1 MASIKIETGLKT
13 YDIED
18 EHGNIRG
25 QITLNPKDI
34 GFFNRAQ
41 KMRDKILHYMDS
53 IDWNNNDKTDDEI
66 LVIFD
71 TTDKI
76 IKKEIDDLFGQGT
89 SDIIFGTQ
97 SSLSTI
103 NGISFVERFLTTF
116 MPIIESEFK
125 EELKNSSNRIDKYV
139 SQVK

>member
-1 MASIKIETGLKT
+1 
-13 YDIED
+13 
-18 EHGNIRG
+18 
-25 QITLNPKDI
+25 
-34 GFFNRAQ
+34 
-41 KMRDKILHYMDS
+41 MDS

-66 LVIFD
+66 LIIFD

>member
-1 MASIKIETGLKT
+1 MAKT

-25 QITLNPKDI
+25 QITLNPKDM
-34 GFFNRAQ
+34 GFFSSAQ

-66 LVIFD
+66 LIIFD

>member
-25 QITLNPKDI
+25 QITINPKDI

-41 KMRDKILHYMDS
+41 KMRDKILHYIDS
-53 IDWNNNDKTDDEI
+53 IDWNTNDKTDDEI
-66 LVIFD
+66 LIIFD

>member
-25 QITLNPKDI
+25 QITLNPKDM
-34 GFFNRAQ
+34 GFFSRAQ

-66 LVIFD
+66 LIIFD

-76 IKKEIDDLFGQGT
+76 ITKEIDDLFGQGT

>member
-25 QITLNPKDI
+25 QITLNPKDM
-34 GFFNRAQ
+34 GFFSRDK

-66 LVIFD
+66 LIIFD

-89 SDIIFGTQ
+89 SDIIFSTQ

>member
-25 QITLNPKDI
+25 QITLNPKDM
-34 GFFNRAQ
+34 GFFSRAQ
-41 KMRDKILHYMDS
+41 KMRDRILNYMNS
-53 IDWNNNDKTDDEI
+53 IDWDNNDKTDDEI
-66 LVIFD
+66 LIIFD

>member
-66 LVIFD
+66 LIIFD

>member
-18 EHGNIRG
+18 ENGNIRG
-25 QITLNPKDI
+25 QITLNPKDM

-66 LVIFD
+66 LIIFD

>member
-25 QITLNPKDI
+25 QITINPKDMS
-34 GFFNRAQ
+34 FFGKAQ
-41 KMRDKILHYMDS
+41 KMRDTILHYMDD
-53 IDWNNNDKTDDEI
+53 IDITDQSKDENEIVKLFDDTDNMIKAEIDKLFGNGTST
-66 LVIFD
+66 VIF
-71 TTDKI
+71 
-76 IKKEIDDLFGQGT
+76 G
-89 SDIIFGTQ
+89 SQ

-103 NGISFVERFLTTF
+103 NGVTFVERFMTAF
-116 MPIIESEFK
+116 MPIIQQEFQA
-125 EELKNSSNRIDKYV
+125 ELDNSSARIDKYT

>member
-18 EHGNIRG
+18 ENGNIRG
-25 QITLNPKDI
+25 QITLNPKDM
-34 GFFNRAQ
+34 GFFSRAQ

-66 LVIFD
+66 LIIFD

>member
-34 GFFNRAQ
+34 GFFGRAQ

-66 LVIFD
+66 LIIFD

>member
-34 GFFNRAQ
+34 GFFSRAQ

-66 LVIFD
+66 LIIFD

>member
-25 QITLNPKDI
+25 QITLNPTDM
-34 GFFNRAQ
+34 GFFSRAQ

-66 LVIFD
+66 LIIFD

-139 SQVK
+139 SHVK

>member
-25 QITLNPKDI
+25 QITLNPKDM
-34 GFFNRAQ
+34 GFFSKAQ
-41 KMRDKILHYMDS
+41 KMRDTILHHMDS
-53 IDWNNNDKTDDEI
+53 IDWNNDDKTDDEI
-66 LVIFD
+66 LIIFE

-76 IKKEIDDLFGQGT
+76 IKKEIDDLFGEGT

-103 NGISFVERFLTTF
+103 NGISFVERFLTAF
-116 MPIIESEFK
+116 MPIIETEFK

>member
-18 EHGNIRG
+18 ENGNIRG

-66 LVIFD
+66 LIIFD

>member
-25 QITLNPKDI
+25 QITINPKDMS
-34 GFFNRAQ
+34 FFGKAQ
-41 KMRDKILHYMDS
+41 KMRDTILHYMND
-53 IDWNNNDKTDDEI
+53 IDITDQSKDENEIVKLFDDTDNMIKAEIDKLFGEGTST
-66 LVIFD
+66 VIF
-71 TTDKI
+71 
-76 IKKEIDDLFGQGT
+76 G
-89 SDIIFGTQ
+89 SQ

-103 NGISFVERFLTTF
+103 NGVTFVERFMTAF
-116 MPIIESEFK
+116 MPIIQQEFQA
-125 EELKNSSNRIDKYV
+125 ELDNSSARIDKYT

>member
-1 MASIKIETGLKT
+1 MIKQSLLNGDNRHLVDAIVPYRPCNQCMKSDVCM
-13 YDIED
+13 YKSDIEK
-18 EHGNIRG
+18 NI
-25 QITLNPKDI
+25 
-34 GFFNRAQ
+34 
-41 KMRDKILHYMDS
+41 
-53 IDWNNNDKTDDEI
+53 
-66 LVIFD
+66 
-71 TTDKI
+71 
-76 IKKEIDDLFGQGT
+76 KEIDDLFGQGT

>member
-25 QITLNPKDI
+25 QITLNPKDM
-34 GFFNRAQ
+34 GFFRRAQ

-66 LVIFD
+66 LIIFD

-103 NGISFVERFLTTF
+103 NGISFVERFLTTL

>member
-25 QITLNPKDI
+25 QITLNPKDM
-34 GFFNRAQ
+34 GFFSRAQ

-66 LVIFD
+66 LIIFD

>member
-41 KMRDKILHYMDS
+41 KMRDKILHDMDS

-66 LVIFD
+66 LIIFD

-125 EELKNSSNRIDKYV
+125 EELKNSSNRIDKYG

>member
-53 IDWNNNDKTDDEI
+53 IDWDNNDKTDDEI
-66 LVIFD
+66 LIIFD

>member
-18 EHGNIRG
+18 EHGNVRG

-66 LVIFD
+66 LIIFD

>member
-25 QITLNPKDI
+25 QITINPKDMS
-34 GFFNRAQ
+34 FFGKAQ
-41 KMRDKILHYMDS
+41 KMRDTILHYMDD
-53 IDWNNNDKTDDEI
+53 IDITDQSKDENEIVKLFDDTDNMIKTEIDKLFGDGTST
-66 LVIFD
+66 VIF
-71 TTDKI
+71 
-76 IKKEIDDLFGQGT
+76 GA
-89 SDIIFGTQ
+89 Q

-103 NGISFVERFLTTF
+103 NGVTFVERFLSAF
-116 MPIIESEFK
+116 MPIIQKEFQT
-125 EELKNSSNRIDKYV
+125 ELDNSSARVDKYI

>member
-66 LVIFD
+66 LIIFD

-89 SDIIFGTQ
+89 SDVIFGTQ

>member
-25 QITLNPKDI
+25 QITLNPKDM
-34 GFFNRAQ
+34 GFFSRAE

-66 LVIFD
+66 LIIFD

>member
-25 QITLNPKDI
+25 QITLNPKDM
-34 GFFNRAQ
+34 GFFSRAQ

-66 LVIFD
+66 LIIFD
-71 TTDKI
+71 ATDKI
-76 IKKEIDDLFGQGT
+76 IKKE
-89 SDIIFGTQ
+89 
-97 SSLSTI
+97 TI
-103 NGISFVERFLTTF
+103 KISFYSF
-116 MPIIESEFK
+116 
-125 EELKNSSNRIDKYV
+125 
-139 SQVK
+139 

>member
-25 QITLNPKDI
+25 QITINPKDMS
-34 GFFNRAQ
+34 FFGKAQ
-41 KMRDKILHYMDS
+41 KMRDTILHYMDD
-53 IDWNNNDKTDDEI
+53 IDITDQSKDENEIVKLFDDTDNMIKAEIDKLFGNGTST
-66 LVIFD
+66 VIF
-71 TTDKI
+71 
-76 IKKEIDDLFGQGT
+76 G
-89 SDIIFGTQ
+89 SQ

-103 NGISFVERFLTTF
+103 NGVTFVERFMTAF
-116 MPIIESEFK
+116 MPIIQKEFQT
-125 EELKNSSNRIDKYV
+125 ELDNSSARVNKYT

>member
-25 QITLNPKDI
+25 QITINPKDMS
-34 GFFNRAQ
+34 FFGKAQ
-41 KMRDKILHYMDS
+41 KMRDTILHYMDD
-53 IDWNNNDKTDDEI
+53 IDITDQSKDENEIVKLFDDTDLMIKEEIDKLFGEGTST
-66 LVIFD
+66 VIF
-71 TTDKI
+71 
-76 IKKEIDDLFGQGT
+76 G
-89 SDIIFGTQ
+89 SQ

-103 NGISFVERFLTTF
+103 NGVTFVERFMTAF
-116 MPIIESEFK
+116 MPIIQKEFQT
-125 EELKNSSNRIDKYV
+125 ELDNSSARVNKYT

>member
-25 QITLNPKDI
+25 QITINPKDM
-34 GFFNRAQ
+34 GFFSRAQ

-66 LVIFD
+66 LIIFD

>member
-25 QITLNPKDI
+25 QITINPKDMS
-34 GFFNRAQ
+34 FFGKAQ
-41 KMRDKILHYMDS
+41 KMRDTILHYMDD
-53 IDWNNNDKTDDEI
+53 IDITDQSKDENEIVKLFDDTDNMIKAEIDKLFGDGTST
-66 LVIFD
+66 VIF
-71 TTDKI
+71 
-76 IKKEIDDLFGQGT
+76 G
-89 SDIIFGTQ
+89 SQ

-103 NGISFVERFLTTF
+103 NGVTFVERFMTAF
-116 MPIIESEFK
+116 MPIIQKEFQT
-125 EELKNSSNRIDKYV
+125 ELDNSSARVNKYT